1 MGEPT
6 LAEKIRL
13 RAIAA
18 QNNSDSIKA
27 ADNNIAVP
35 QAVNAGIPEAQPV
48 DPQMSSTGFSGLD
61 FLKDVGGVVVEAKI
75 GDLEIVAKPELIQI
89 HVRDH
94 GKAIKVDGASAKVVL
109 LNGTEKSE
117 VMLSPAGD
125 KLEAKGAFKVAKGT
139 KGIATVTL
147 AGKPP
152 ATARFEVK

>member
-1 MGEPT
+1 MKLQTLVLGASMAITPVLTFAAGEHDHTP
-6 LAEKIRL
+6 K
-13 RAIAA
+13 
-18 QNNSDSIKA
+18 
-27 ADNNIAVP
+27 
-35 QAVNAGIPEAQPV
+35 
-48 DPQMSSTGFSGLD
+48 F
-61 FLKDVGGVVVEAKI
+61 GGVVVEAKI